1 MNAKIFLGALAVLVL
16 AGGAAVAQ
24 EKSKPLPLSGFVQTF
39 TDIRATSA
47 QKELGLPEGTWYEGT
62 ITISDVEYYKQQ
74 GQDPAWVE
82 IKDWNYPGGCTML
95 LFRTNDVEGAL
106 KLQVGDQAVV
116 RAKLAEIGVHLG
128 KFVSN
133 CETHVGLFREAEILT
148 IHKPTN

>member
-1 MNAKIFLGALAVLVL
+1 MRMRVALAAFFIVGAL
-16 AGGAAVAQ
+16 GGAAAAQ
-24 EKSKPLPLSGFVQTF
+24 EKTQPQPLSGFVRTF

-47 QKELGLPEGTWYEGT
+47 QKEVGLPEGTWYEGT

-74 GQDPAWVE
+74 GKDPAWVE

-95 LFRTNDVEGAL
+95 LFRTNDVESGL
-106 KLQVGDQAVV
+106 KLHVGDQAVV
-116 RAKLAEIGVHLG
+116 RARLAEIGVHLG

-133 CETHVGLFREAEILT
+133 CETHVGLFREAEIIT

>member
-1 MNAKIFLGALAVLVL
+1 MKRTVAFGALVILVL
-16 AGGAAVAQ
+16 FGGAAVAQ
-24 EKSKPLPLSGFVQTF
+24 EKSRPLPLSGFVKTF

-47 QKELGLPEGTWYEGT
+47 QKEVGLPPGTWYEGT

-82 IKDWNYPGGCTML
+82 IKDWNYPGGCTTL
-95 LFRTNDVEGAL
+95 LFRTNDVEGGL
-106 KLQVGDQAVV
+106 KLHVGDQAVV

-133 CETHVGLFREAEILT
+133 CETHVGLFREAEIIT

>member
-1 MNAKIFLGALAVLVL
+1 MNGRLVLVGLVVIGL
-16 AGGAAVAQ
+16 AGGVAVAQ
-24 EKSKPLPLSGFVQTF
+24 EKSTPLPLSGFVKTF

-62 ITISDVEYYKQQ
+62 VTISDVEYYRKQ

-95 LFRTNDVEGAL
+95 LFRTGDVESAL

-133 CETHVGLFREAEILT
+133 CETHVGLFREAEIIT

>member
-1 MNAKIFLGALAVLVL
+1 MKRTVALGALAILVL
-16 AGGAAVAQ
+16 FGGAAVAQ
-24 EKSKPLPLSGFVQTF
+24 EKSRPLPLSGFVKTF

-47 QKELGLPEGTWYEGT
+47 QKELGLPPGTWYEGT
-62 ITISDVEYYKQQ
+62 IAISDVEYYKQQ

-82 IKDWNYPGGCTML
+82 IKDWNYLGGCTML

-106 KLQVGDQAVV
+106 KLHVGDQAVV

-133 CETHVGLFREAEILT
+133 CETHVGLFREAEIVT

>member
-1 MNAKIFLGALAVLVL
+1 MNGRLIL
-16 AGGAAVAQ
+16 AGLVVVGLVGGVAAAQ
-24 EKSKPLPLSGFVQTF
+24 EKSSPLPLSGFVKTF

-62 ITISDVEYYKQQ
+62 ITISDVEYYKKQ

-95 LFRTNDVEGAL
+95 LFRTGDVDGAL

-133 CETHVGLFREAEILT
+133 CETHVGLFREAEIIT

>member
-1 MNAKIFLGALAVLVL
+1 MNAKLCFAALAVAGLV
-16 AGGAAVAQ
+16 GGAAVAQ
-24 EKSKPLPLSGFVQTF
+24 ERERPLPLSGFVKTF

-62 ITISDVEYYKQQ
+62 ITISDVEYYKKQ
-74 GQDPAWVE
+74 GQDPPWAE

-95 LFRTNDVEGAL
+95 LFRTGDIEGAL
-106 KLQVGDQAVV
+106 KLHVGDQAVV
-116 RAKLAEIGVHLG
+116 RAKLAGIGVHLG

-133 CETHVGLFREAEILT
+133 CETHVGLFREAEIIT

>member
-1 MNAKIFLGALAVLVL
+1 MNVKLVL
-16 AGGAAVAQ
+16 AALVVAGLVGGVAVAQ
-24 EKSKPLPLSGFVQTF
+24 EKSRPLPLSGFVKTF

-47 QKELGLPEGTWYEGT
+47 QKEVGLPPGTWYEGT

-82 IKDWNYPGGCTML
+82 IKDWNYPGGCNML
-95 LFRTNDVEGAL
+95 LFRTGDVDGAL

-133 CETHVGLFREAEILT
+133 CETHVGLFREAEIIT

>member
-1 MNAKIFLGALAVLVL
+1 MNVKLVL
-16 AGGAAVAQ
+16 AALVVTGLVGGVAVAQ
-24 EKSKPLPLSGFVQTF
+24 EKSSPRPLSGFVKTF

-62 ITISDVEYYKQQ
+62 ITISDVEYYKKQ

-95 LFRTNDVEGAL
+95 LFRTGDVDGAL

-116 RAKLAEIGVHLG
+116 RARLAEIGVHLG
-128 KFVSN
+128 RFVSN

>member
-1 MNAKIFLGALAVLVL
+1 MKWTFALGALVVLGL

-24 EKSKPLPLSGFVQTF
+24 EKARPLPLSGFVKTF

-62 ITISDVEYYKQQ
+62 ITISDVEYYKKQ

-95 LFRTNDVEGAL
+95 LFRTNDVENAI
-106 KLQVGDQAVV
+106 KLHVGDQAVV
-116 RAKLAEIGVHLG
+116 RARLAEIGVHLG

>member
-1 MNAKIFLGALAVLVL
+1 MKATVAVGALAILGL
-16 AGGAAVAQ
+16 LGGSAVAQ
-24 EKSKPLPLSGFVQTF
+24 EKSRPLPLSGFVKTF

-62 ITISDVEYYKQQ
+62 ITISDVEYYKKQ
-74 GQDPAWVE
+74 GQDAAWAE
-82 IKDWNYPGGCTML
+82 IKDWNYAGGCTML
-95 LFRTNDVEGAL
+95 LFRTSDIEGAL

-116 RAKLAEIGVHLG
+116 RARLAEIGVHLG

-133 CETHVGLFREAEILT
+133 CETHVGLFREAEIVT